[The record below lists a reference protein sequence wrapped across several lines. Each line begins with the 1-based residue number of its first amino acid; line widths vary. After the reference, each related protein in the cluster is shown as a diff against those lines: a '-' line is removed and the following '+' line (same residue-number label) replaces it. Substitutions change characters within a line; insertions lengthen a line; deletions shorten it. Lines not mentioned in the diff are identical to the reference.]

1 MVIPISLESNLLTPV
16 KKNKKHI
23 IKKKSVKS
31 QAREKQTFLKKISP
45 EKKNSKIKKA
55 VNQFTAFFILCF
67 RASYLFINLVVP
79 TGLL

>member
-31 QAREKQTFLKKISP
+31 QAREKQTFLKKFLQRKRIV
-45 EKKNSKIKKA
+45 K
-55 VNQFTAFFILCF
+55 
-67 RASYLFINLVVP
+67 
-79 TGLL
+79 